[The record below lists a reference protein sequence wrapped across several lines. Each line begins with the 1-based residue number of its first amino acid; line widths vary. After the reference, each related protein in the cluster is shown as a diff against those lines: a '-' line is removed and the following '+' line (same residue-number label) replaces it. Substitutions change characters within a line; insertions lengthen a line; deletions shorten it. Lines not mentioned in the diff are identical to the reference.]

1 MLGAGQSVETL
12 TAAEGTA
19 AINLTGNALG
29 QSIYG
34 NAGANVLVS
43 GGGADYMVG
52 GAGNDTFVLTNAPGV
67 ATVGDYAAGDVVDIS
82 QYLSVANGTNV
93 VAGGYVKI
101 VGTQLQIDANGGGD
115 AFVTVGNVSGSG
127 AVTIR
132 YQSGGVGTDANV
144 ARSAG
149 QEPGIVKLAAEGS
162 ADRGRRRAQR
172 HQRHA
177 RQRLPRR
184 HSRQRRDSWVR
195 RRRPDGRRGRDRH
208 DVWRARR

>member
-1 MLGAGQSVETL
+1 MRSARAS
-12 TAAEGTA
+12 TATP
-19 AINLTGNALG
+19 
-29 QSIYG
+29 
-34 NAGANVLVS
+34 GANVLVS

-101 VGTQLQIDANGGGD
+101 VGTQLQVDANGGGD
-115 AFVTVGNVSGSG
+115 AFVTVGNVSGLG

-132 YQSGGVGTDANV
+132 YQSGGAPTDLSV

-149 QEPGIVKLAAEGS
+149 QTEAVVAKIGDRRRPGACLATRRLA
-162 ADRGRRRAQR
+162 RRRAPR
-172 HQRHA
+172 H
-177 RQRLPRR
+177 PRP
-184 HSRQRRDSWVR
+184 
-195 RRRPDGRRGRDRH
+195 RPDRPAFRPARDH
-208 DVWRARR
+208 